1 MRILDEA
8 PFESEKRYAAVVY
21 KNANAPRLVVKGA
34 VEIVMHFCARMMT
47 AEGEEPLDRD
57 KILQLAQQ
65 KAENGYRVLALAI
78 FLQFPVPLIAVQIL
92 WLNLVTNGI
101 QDVALAFEAGEA
113 GVMRQPPR
121 KPSEGIFNPK
131 MIEQLLISGLTMA
144 LVCLGVWVFLVRQ
157 GYAEDTYGNAV
168 QPS

>member
-34 VEIVMHFCARMMT
+34 VEIVLHFCARMMT

-65 KAENGYRVLALAI
+65 KAENGYRVLAMAI

-92 WLNLVTNGI
+92 WLNLVTNG
-101 QDVALAFEAGEA
+101 
-113 GVMRQPPR
+113 
-121 KPSEGIFNPK
+121 
-131 MIEQLLISGLTMA
+131 T
-144 LVCLGVWVFLVRQ
+144 
-157 GYAEDTYGNAV
+157 
-168 QPS
+168 